1 MKSQRCTYLNNA
13 ILSTAILLLGFTPA
27 SSQSKKIVHHGY
39 FKKESIINDIK
50 DPENSRQLIEVYDK
64 KGRLIQSSELN
75 TEGKKIKDTQY
86 RYTKNAKSVLIYN
99 HLDSLVSSN
108 TTLYNK
114 QGKPI
119 EVSTFRTGKKNQERT
134 VTSYNK
140 WGQKIKEEV
149 FRNGELDKTRIFVYD
164 KQGLMIEQKTTNR
177 NGEVI
182 YHKKIKY
189 SK

>member
-1 MKSQRCTYLNNA
+1 MKFQRCTYLNKA
-13 ILSTAILLLGFTPA
+13 ILSIAILLLGFTPA
-27 SSQSKKIVHHGY
+27 SSQSKKIVQHGY

-50 DPENSRQLIEVYDK
+50 DPENSRQLIEIYDK

-134 VTSYNK
+134 ATSYNK